1 MNNLGS
7 SFNLLSSRTSQ
18 HAKIAEY
25 DSTMS
30 SNGTTTEGKK
40 KESGRYTTMT
50 KASIDNNI
58 NNSNIS
64 STNSNDHSE
73 FVSPP
78 LAPAVAAAA
87 WRIAVCPRSKKTY
100 YWNVVTRESRWKKPL
115 ELASADEVE
124 QILKKERE
132 LRAFFDEMEKNV
144 IRRLDMGDYGS
155 GVPSKKRG
163 GQGHHQGEKGSVI
176 AAEGSSID
184 QSWMVTATSP
194 MENNVASAAN
204 DWIAGWITPSSDA
217 GLNCMSME
225 GLSVLD
231 RADDLNQ
238 HRSSSALSLDD
249 GSSLGSMG
257 DVSREERED
266 KFRPLLSSSR
276 HPSKLERI
284 KSSSSRPII
293 DKPNLIRTISKMEDV
308 LLARQLNNL
317 PMCLDSPRTYSAST
331 VDPRT
336 PTTET
341 CDILSSL
348 HLNPDSDSL
357 VASVLSMFSSTNSPL
372 TPFSDG
378 DSQSGHASSPSSTS
392 SPGSERSASS
402 SSSSSSSINTNIV
415 KPNLT
420 KRNSCSTI
428 YLGST
433 LSTPDKDALIKC
445 VCGVFRAHML
455 QRDEGGV
462 ATFACSTSTSSSSS
476 SSMEHAIFRDRRPSG
491 DYRSLDTSSIPS
503 LDAVTDYYRSIF
515 MRSQMEVECIIISL
529 IYIERL
535 VKTTNGKLSP
545 RPDNWRSLLFS
556 CMVLASKVWDDL
568 SMWNCDFS
576 KIGPLGMTFSLH
588 RTNELEIELLRT
600 LKYKVKVEASEYAKY
615 YFFLRS
621 MLFRSGLVNELLSLE
636 VGSDLVRKPS
646 AGGAAAVNAAH
657 VNGSGEKMRPSLMK
671 ERSKTHGQL

>member
-1 MNNLGS
+1 MNNL
-7 SFNLLSSRTSQ
+7 SFNRLSSRNPQPKQQLDTR
-18 HAKIAEY
+18 IADT

-30 SNGTTTEGKK
+30 LNGNTTKK
-40 KESGRYTTMT
+40 DSGRYIPPASTSMT
-50 KASIDNNI
+50 KASI
-58 NNSNIS
+58 NNSNTS
-64 STNSNDHSE
+64 STNSNDYGG
-73 FVSPP
+73 FDSPP
-78 LAPAVAAAA
+78 LASAAAAAA
-87 WRIAVCPRSKKTY
+87 WRIAVCPRSNKTY

-124 QILKKERE
+124 LILRKERE

-144 IRRLDMGDYGS
+144 IRRLEMGDYGS

-163 GQGHHQGEKGSVI
+163 GQGRHQGEGGVI
-176 AAEGSSID
+176 AEGSSID
-184 QSWMVTATSP
+184 QSWMVTANSP
-194 MENNVASAAN
+194 MENNEAGAAN
-204 DWIAGWITPSSDA
+204 DWIAGWITPSSDV

-231 RADDLNQ
+231 RDDANQ
-238 HRSSSALSLDD
+238 HRSSSTLSLDD
-249 GSSLGSMG
+249 GSSIDSIG

-266 KFRPLLSSSR
+266 KFRPLLSTSR

-308 LLARQLNNL
+308 LLARQMNNL
-317 PMCLDSPRTYSAST
+317 PLCIDSPRTYSAS
-331 VDPRT
+331 VADPLT

-378 DSQSGHASSPSSTS
+378 DSQSDNASSPSSTS
-392 SPGSERSASS
+392 SPGSEHSASS
-402 SSSSSSSINTNIV
+402 SSSSTVNTNIV

-455 QRDEGGV
+455 QRAEGGV
-462 ATFACSTSTSSSSS
+462 ATFACSTSSSSS

-503 LDAVTDYYRSIF
+503 LDAVTEYYRSIF

-621 MLFRSGLVNELLSLE
+621 MLCRSGLVNDLLSLE
-636 VGSDLVRKPS
+636 VGSDLLRKPS
-646 AGGAAAVNAAH
+646 ANAAP
-657 VNGSGEKMRPSLMK
+657 VGSGEKMRPSIMK

>member
-1 MNNLGS
+1 
-7 SFNLLSSRTSQ
+7 
-18 HAKIAEY
+18 
-25 DSTMS
+25 MS
-30 SNGTTTEGKK
+30 SNGTSTEGKK
-40 KESGRYTTMT
+40 KESGRYIPAIASTSMT
-50 KASIDNNI
+50 KASINNN
-58 NNSNIS
+58 NNSSNII
-64 STNSNDHSE
+64 STNSNDYGR
-73 FVSPP
+73 FDSPP
-78 LAPAVAAAA
+78 LASAAAAAA
-87 WRIAVCPRSKKTY
+87 WRIAVCPRSNKTY

-124 QILKKERE
+124 QIVKKERE

-144 IRRLDMGDYGS
+144 IRRLEMGDYGS

-194 MENNVASAAN
+194 MENNVAGAAN
-204 DWIAGWITPSSDA
+204 DWIAGWITPSSE
-217 GLNCMSME
+217 GLNSMSME

-231 RADDLNQ
+231 RDDMNQ
-238 HRSSSALSLDD
+238 HRSSSTLSLDD
-249 GSSLGSMG
+249 GSSLGSIG

-266 KFRPLLSSSR
+266 KFRPLLSTSR

-284 KSSSSRPII
+284 KTSSSRPII

-317 PMCLDSPRTYSAST
+317 PLCLDSPRTYSAST
-331 VDPRT
+331 VDPLT

-341 CDILSSL
+341 CDILSSF
-348 HLNPDSDSL
+348 HLNPDKDSL

-378 DSQSGHASSPSSTS
+378 DSQSGNTSSPSSTS
-392 SPGSERSASS
+392 SPGSEHSA

-455 QRDEGGV
+455 QRAEGV
-462 ATFACSTSTSSSSS
+462 FATFACSAPTSSSSS

-576 KIGPLGMTFSLH
+576 KIGPLGMIFSLH

-621 MLFRSGLVNELLSLE
+621 MLCRSGLVNDLLSLE
-636 VGSDLVRKPS
+636 VGSDLLRKPS
-646 AGGAAAVNAAH
+646 MGGAAAVNAAP
-657 VNGSGEKMRPSLMK
+657 VNGSGGEKMRPSLMK